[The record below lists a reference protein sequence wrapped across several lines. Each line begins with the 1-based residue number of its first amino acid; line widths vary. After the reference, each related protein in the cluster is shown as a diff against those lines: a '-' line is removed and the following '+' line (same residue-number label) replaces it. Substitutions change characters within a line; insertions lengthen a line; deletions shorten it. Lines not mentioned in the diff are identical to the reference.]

1 MSELNTQLVLISG
14 MSATGKSASL
24 RNLKNQEKWFYAN
37 CEAGKSLPFKNKFKD
52 LKIEDPN
59 QIFEVFDHAIE
70 NPNECEGIIID
81 SLTFLMDMYES
92 QYVLTSANKMQAWS
106 AYNQFFKTLMQD
118 KVLKFG
124 KPTIILAHTQDF
136 IDDKTLETK
145 TYVPVK
151 GALKAQG
158 CESYFTTVVSTKKMS
173 LKDLEPYKNDMLH
186 ITEDEELLG
195 FKYVFQ
201 TRPTKQTI
209 GERIRSPMGMF
220 SKEETF
226 TDNDVQVLLDHL
238 KDYYNN

>member
-1 MSELNTQLVLISG
+1 

-24 RNLKNQEKWFYAN
+24 RNLRNQEKWFYAN

-70 NPNECEGIIID
+70 NPDECEGIIID

-118 KVLKFG
+118 KVLKFS

>member
-24 RNLKNQEKWFYAN
+24 RNLRNQERWFYCS
-37 CEAGKSLPFKNKFKD
+37 CEAGKSLPCKNSFKN
-52 LKIEDPN
+52 LKIEDPY
-59 QIFEVFDHAIE
+59 QVFEAFDYAIE
-70 NPNECEGIIID
+70 HPDECEGIVID

-92 QYVLTSANKMQAWS
+92 QYVLNSSNTMKAWS
-106 AYNQFFKTLMQD
+106 NYGQFFKTLMQD
-118 KVLKFG
+118 KILKFG

-158 CESYFTTVVSTKKMS
+158 CESYFTTVVSTKKMP

-201 TRPTKQTI
+201 TRLTKQTL

>member
-24 RNLKNQEKWFYAN
+24 RNLRNQEKWFYAN

-70 NPNECEGIIID
+70 NPDECEGIIID

-92 QYVLTSANKMQAWS
+92 QYVLTSANKMQSWS